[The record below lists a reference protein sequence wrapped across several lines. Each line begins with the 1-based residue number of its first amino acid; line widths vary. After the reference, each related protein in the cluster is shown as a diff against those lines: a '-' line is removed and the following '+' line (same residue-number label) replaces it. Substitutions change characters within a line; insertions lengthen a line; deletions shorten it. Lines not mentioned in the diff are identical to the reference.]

1 MLAGCFDPV
10 IFISPLGKIVVV
22 NVPSTAVTRREDPVG
37 IDQAS
42 LACLLVFV
50 D

>member
-10 IFISPLGKIVVV
+10 VFISPLGKIVVV
-22 NVPSTAVTRREDPVG
+22 SVPSTAVTKREDPVG
-37 IDQAS
+37 IDHVS
-42 LACLLVFV
+42 LACLDMFV

>member
-1 MLAGCFDPV
+1 MLTGCFSPV

-22 NVPSTAVTRREDPVG
+22 SVPSTAVTKREDSVG
-37 IDQAS
+37 IDHVS
-42 LACLLVFV
+42 FACLEMFV

>member
-10 IFISPLGKIVVV
+10 IIISPLGKIVVV
-22 NVPSTAVTRREDPVG
+22 SVPSTAVTKRDIPAG
-37 IDQAS
+37 IDQLS
-42 LACLLVFV
+42 FACLLMFV